1 MRISNGRGWSKSG
14 TLPTGNDFL
23 PDTNTQILLKMIAA
37 CPPGK
42 VRDILRAC
50 YERKINASIRRIR
63 DLLMRPYSTVREWL
77 WRVHERGLDNIYDR
91 KPPGARGILGPE
103 EIEIV
108 RETLR
113 QPPTE
118 HGFEQGAWL
127 LRMIAEVITKK
138 LKKHCR
144 PRTIRRLLRR
154 MGFSYVKPRTVPHKS
169 ASKMEQEE
177 FMQQCK
183 QLVSEKSAEDYTM
196 LAQDEAGVR
205 LGACGGYGWRFKA
218 DGCEVGV
225 GFSTKETRIIG
236 AVGPDAV
243 HVKVVESVNADTFI
257 EFLKEMRQIYKK
269 FVMFL
274 ENLSAHKAAK
284 VSKYI
289 ESTDGDVILVYLPST
304 PRSLTPWRSSG
315 GCSRTCL
322 PSDASIMP
330 RNLPSQSEF
339 WSIPDSSCR
348 SSRWIT

>member
-14 TLPTGNDFL
+14 TLPTGNDFM
-23 PDTNTQILLKMIAA
+23 PDTNTQILLEMIVA

-77 WRVHERGLDNIYDR
+77 WRVHERGLDNISDR

-205 LGACGGYGWRFKA
+205 LRACGGYGWRFKA

>member
-63 DLLMRPYSTVREWL
+63 DPLMRPYSTVREWL
-77 WRVHERGLDNIYDR
+77 WRVHERGLDNISDR
-91 KPPGARGILGPE
+91 KPPGARGMLGPE

-113 QPPTE
+113 QSPTE

-154 MGFSYVKPRTVPHKS
+154 MGFSYVKPRTVP
-169 ASKMEQEE
+169 Q
-177 FMQQCK
+177 
-183 QLVSEKSAEDYTM
+183 
-196 LAQDEAGVR
+196 VR
-205 LGACGGYGWRFKA
+205 LQNGAGGVHA
-218 DGCEVGV
+218 
-225 GFSTKETRIIG
+225 
-236 AVGPDAV
+236 AVQTAG
-243 HVKVVESVNADTFI
+243 
-257 EFLKEMRQIYKK
+257 Q
-269 FVMFL
+269 
-274 ENLSAHKAAK
+274 
-284 VSKYI
+284 
-289 ESTDGDVILVYLPST
+289 
-304 PRSLTPWRSSG
+304 
-315 GCSRTCL
+315 
-322 PSDASIMP
+322 
-330 RNLPSQSEF
+330 
-339 WSIPDSSCR
+339 
-348 SSRWIT
+348 